1 MIAHVDMDCFFVALE
16 RLKDPSLKGKPVAVG
31 VDPEIGRS
39 VVTSASYEARKFGVR
54 SAMPMA
60 VAIRRCPEL
69 VVVPTDFDLYN
80 HYHFKVKEIFQ
91 SFSPMVEMTSID
103 EGYIDLSGTERLWG
117 GPMETGERIRWV
129 VKQMTQ
135 LDCTVG
141 MARTKLTAKIASSE
155 AKPNGLLWIP
165 VETEAYF
172 LAPLPVKV
180 IPGVGATT
188 ATLLKSFGLEQVGQI
203 AAAGELLMEST
214 LGTTGRWLWYASMG
228 KYESELLPEWERKS
242 ISKETTFRTDTTD
255 PQYITAV
262 LHMLTEKVCQRLR
275 KEQKAARTVS
285 VKLRYEDFD
294 TIDRSRTLSQPESRD
309 PSLFSV
315 AKELM
320 FSAITRRVGIRL
332 IGVGLSNLIGSGRQ
346 TNLFDEGEWIKGWHR
361 LEAIDKARSRFGFNA
376 VLAGEAI
383 RLAEKR

>member
-16 RLKDPSLKGKPVAVG
+16 RLKNPSLKGKPVAVG

-39 VVTSASYEARKFGVR
+39 VVTSASYEARKFGIC

-69 VVVPTDFDLYN
+69 IVVPTDFDLYN

-91 SFSPMVEMTSID
+91 SFSPMVEMASID

-117 GPMETGERIRWV
+117 GPMEAGERIRWT

-155 AKPNGLLWIP
+155 AKPNGLLWVP

-172 LAPLPVKV
+172 LAPLPVKM
-180 IPGVGATT
+180 IPGVGAKT
-188 ATLLKSFGLEQVGQI
+188 ATLLKSFGLEQIGQI

-214 LGTTGRWLWYASMG
+214 LGATGRWLWYASMG
-228 KYESELLPEWERKS
+228 KYESKLLPEWERKS
-242 ISKETTFRTDTTD
+242 ISKEMTFRTDTTD

-262 LHMLTEKVCQRLR
+262 LHMLTEKVCRRLR
-275 KEQKAARTVS
+275 KEHKAARTVS
-285 VKLRYEDFD
+285 VKLRYEDFN

-309 PSLFSV
+309 FSLFSV

-346 TNLFDEGEWIKGWHR
+346 TNLFDEGEWIKEWDR
-361 LEAIDKARSRFGFNA
+361 LDAIDKARSRFGFNA
-376 VLAGEAI
+376 VLVGEAI
-383 RLAEKR
+383 RLTEER

>member
-16 RLKDPSLKGKPVAVG
+16 RLKNPSLKGKPVAVG

-39 VVTSASYEARKFGVR
+39 VVTSASYEARKFGIC

-69 VVVPTDFDLYN
+69 IVVPTNFDLYN

-91 SFSPMVEMTSID
+91 SFSPMVEMASID

-117 GPMETGERIRWV
+117 GPMEAGERIRWT

-155 AKPNGLLWIP
+155 AKPSGQLWVP

-172 LAPLPVKV
+172 LAPLPVKT
-180 IPGVGATT
+180 IPGVGAKT
-188 ATLLKSFGLEQVGQI
+188 ATLLKSFGLEQIGQI

-214 LGTTGRWLWYASMG
+214 LGATGRWLWYASMG
-228 KYESELLPEWERKS
+228 KYESKLLPEWERKS
-242 ISKETTFRTDTTD
+242 ISKEMTFRTDTTD

-262 LHMLTEKVCQRLR
+262 LHMLTEKVCRRLR
-275 KEQKAARTVS
+275 KEHKAARTVS
-285 VKLRYEDFD
+285 VKLRYEDFN

-309 PSLFSV
+309 FSLFSV

-346 TNLFDEGEWIKGWHR
+346 TNLFDEGEWIKEWDR
-361 LEAIDKARSRFGFNA
+361 LDAIDKARSRFGFNA
-376 VLAGEAI
+376 VLVGEAI
-383 RLAEKR
+383 RLTEKR

>member
-16 RLKDPSLKGKPVAVG
+16 RLKDPSLKDKPVAVG

-117 GPMETGERIRWV
+117 GPMETGERIQWV

-141 MARTKLTAKIASSE
+141 IARTKLTAKIASSE

-172 LAPLPVKV
+172 LAPLPVKL

-262 LHMLTEKVCQRLR
+262 LHMLTEKVCRRLR

-332 IGVGLSNLIGSGRQ
+332 IGVGLSNLIDSGRQ

>member
-16 RLKDPSLKGKPVAVG
+16 RLKNPSLKGKPVAVG

-39 VVTSASYEARKFGVR
+39 VVTSASYEARKFGIC

-69 VVVPTDFDLYN
+69 IVVPTNFDLYN

-91 SFSPMVEMTSID
+91 SFSPMVEMASID

-117 GPMETGERIRWV
+117 DPMEAGERIRWA

-155 AKPNGLLWIP
+155 AKPNGQLWVP

-172 LAPLPVKV
+172 LAPLPVKT
-180 IPGVGATT
+180 IPGVGAKT
-188 ATLLKSFGLEQVGQI
+188 ATLLKSFGLEQIGQI

-214 LGTTGRWLWYASMG
+214 LGATGRWLWYASMG
-228 KYESELLPEWERKS
+228 KYESKLLPEWERKS
-242 ISKETTFRTDTTD
+242 ISKEMTFRTDTTD

-262 LHMLTEKVCQRLR
+262 LHMLTEKVCRRLR
-275 KEQKAARTVS
+275 KEHKAARTVS
-285 VKLRYEDFD
+285 VKLRYEDFN

-309 PSLFSV
+309 FSLFSV

-346 TNLFDEGEWIKGWHR
+346 TNLFDEGEWIKEWDR
-361 LEAIDKARSRFGFNA
+361 LDAIDKARSRFGFNA
-376 VLAGEAI
+376 VLVGEAI
-383 RLAEKR
+383 RLTEKR

>member
-16 RLKDPSLKGKPVAVG
+16 RLKDPSLKDKPVAVG
-31 VDPEIGRS
+31 GDPEIGRS

-117 GPMETGERIRWV
+117 GPMETGERIRWA

-141 MARTKLTAKIASSE
+141 MARTKLTAKIASNE

-214 LGTTGRWLWYASMG
+214 LGMTGRWLWYASMG

-262 LHMLTEKVCQRLR
+262 LHMLTEKVCRRLR

>member
-16 RLKDPSLKGKPVAVG
+16 RLKDPSLKDKPVAVG

-228 KYESELLPEWERKS
+228 KYESELLPELERKS

-262 LHMLTEKVCQRLR
+262 LHMLTEKVCRRLR

>member
-16 RLKDPSLKGKPVAVG
+16 RLKNPSLKGKPVAVG

-39 VVTSASYEARKFGVR
+39 VVTSASYEARKFGIC

-69 VVVPTDFDLYN
+69 IVVPTDFDLYN

-91 SFSPMVEMTSID
+91 SFSPMVEMASID

-117 GPMETGERIRWV
+117 GPMEAGERIRWT

-155 AKPNGLLWIP
+155 AKPNGQLWVP

-172 LAPLPVKV
+172 LAPLPVKT
-180 IPGVGATT
+180 IPGVGAKT
-188 ATLLKSFGLEQVGQI
+188 ATLLKSFGLEQIGQI

-228 KYESELLPEWERKS
+228 KYESKLLPEWERKS
-242 ISKETTFRTDTTD
+242 ISKEMTFRTDTTD

-262 LHMLTEKVCQRLR
+262 LHMLTEKVCRRLR
-275 KEQKAARTVS
+275 KEHKAARTVS
-285 VKLRYEDFD
+285 VKLRYEDFN

-309 PSLFSV
+309 FSLFSV

-346 TNLFDEGEWIKGWHR
+346 TNLFDEGEWIKEWDR
-361 LEAIDKARSRFGFNA
+361 LDAIDKARSRFGFNA
-376 VLAGEAI
+376 VLVGEAI
-383 RLAEKR
+383 RLTDKR

>member
-16 RLKDPSLKGKPVAVG
+16 RLKNPSLKGKPVAVG

-39 VVTSASYEARKFGVR
+39 VVTSASYEARKFGIC

-69 VVVPTDFDLYN
+69 IVVPTDFDLYN

-91 SFSPMVEMTSID
+91 SFSPMVEMASID

-117 GPMETGERIRWV
+117 GPMEVGERIRWT

-155 AKPNGLLWIP
+155 AKPNGQLWVP

-172 LAPLPVKV
+172 LAPLPVKT
-180 IPGVGATT
+180 IPGVGAKT
-188 ATLLKSFGLEQVGQI
+188 ATLLKSFGLEQIGQI

-228 KYESELLPEWERKS
+228 KYESKLLPEWERKS
-242 ISKETTFRTDTTD
+242 ISKEMTFRTDTTD

-262 LHMLTEKVCQRLR
+262 LHMLTEKVCRRLR
-275 KEQKAARTVS
+275 KEHKAARTVS
-285 VKLRYEDFD
+285 VKLRYEDFN

-309 PSLFSV
+309 FSLFSV

-346 TNLFDEGEWIKGWHR
+346 TNLFDEGEWIKEWDR
-361 LEAIDKARSRFGFNA
+361 LDAIDKARSRFGFNA
-376 VLAGEAI
+376 VLVGEAI
-383 RLAEKR
+383 RLTDKR

>member
-16 RLKDPSLKGKPVAVG
+16 RLKNPSLKGKPVAVG

-39 VVTSASYEARKFGVR
+39 VVTSASYEARKFGIG

-69 VVVPTDFDLYN
+69 IVVPTDFDLYN

-91 SFSPMVEMTSID
+91 SFSPMVEMASID

-117 GPMETGERIRWV
+117 GPMEAGERIRWT

-155 AKPNGLLWIP
+155 AKPNGLLWVP

-172 LAPLPVKV
+172 LAPFPVKM
-180 IPGVGATT
+180 IPGVGAKK
-188 ATLLKSFGLEQVGQI
+188 ATLLKSFGLEQIGQI

-214 LGTTGRWLWYASMG
+214 LGATGRWLWYASMG
-228 KYESELLPEWERKS
+228 KYESKLLPEWERKS
-242 ISKETTFRTDTTD
+242 ISKEMTFRTDTTD

-262 LHMLTEKVCQRLR
+262 LHMLTEKVCRRLR
-275 KEQKAARTVS
+275 KEHKAARTVS
-285 VKLRYEDFD
+285 VKLRYEDFN

-309 PSLFSV
+309 FSLFSV

-346 TNLFDEGEWIKGWHR
+346 TNLFDEGEWIKEWDR
-361 LEAIDKARSRFGFNA
+361 LDAIDKARSRFGFNA
-376 VLAGEAI
+376 VLVGEAI
-383 RLAEKR
+383 RLTEKR

>member
-16 RLKDPSLKGKPVAVG
+16 RLKDPSLKDKPVAVG

-262 LHMLTEKVCQRLR
+262 LHMLTEKVCRRLR

-332 IGVGLSNLIGSGRQ
+332 IGVGLSTLIGSGRQ

>member
-16 RLKDPSLKGKPVAVG
+16 RLKNPFLKGKPVAVG

-39 VVTSASYEARKFGVR
+39 VVTSASYEARKFGIC

-69 VVVPTDFDLYN
+69 IVVPTDFDLYN
-80 HYHFKVKEIFQ
+80 HYHFKVKEILQ
-91 SFSPMVEMTSID
+91 SFSPMVEMASID

-117 GPMETGERIRWV
+117 GPMEAGERIRWT

-155 AKPNGLLWIP
+155 AKPNGLLWVP

-172 LAPLPVKV
+172 LAPLPVKM
-180 IPGVGATT
+180 IPGVGAKT
-188 ATLLKSFGLEQVGQI
+188 ATLLKSFGLEQIGQI

-228 KYESELLPEWERKS
+228 KYESKLLPEWERKS
-242 ISKETTFRTDTTD
+242 ISKEMTFRTDTTD

-262 LHMLTEKVCQRLR
+262 LHMLTEKVCRRLR
-275 KEQKAARTVS
+275 KEHKAARTVS
-285 VKLRYEDFD
+285 VKLRYEDFN

-309 PSLFSV
+309 FSLFSV

-320 FSAITRRVGIRL
+320 FSAITRRVGVRL
-332 IGVGLSNLIGSGRQ
+332 IGMGLSNLIGSGRQ
-346 TNLFDEGEWIKGWHR
+346 ANLFDGGEWIKGWHR
-361 LEAIDKARSRFGFNA
+361 LDAIDKARSRFGFNA
-376 VLAGEAI
+376 VLVGEAI
-383 RLAEKR
+383 RLTEKR